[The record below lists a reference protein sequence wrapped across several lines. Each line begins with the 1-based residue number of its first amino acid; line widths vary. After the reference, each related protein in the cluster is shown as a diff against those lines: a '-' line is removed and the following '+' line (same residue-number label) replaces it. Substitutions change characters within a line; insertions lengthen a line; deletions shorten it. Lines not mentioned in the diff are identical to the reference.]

1 MKQKNIL
8 TQTQTQTQQL
18 SAMQLA
24 LAQMVELPLAQ
35 FAERI
40 ECEMMDN
47 AALEENYQN
56 DEDKAP
62 EKEDDDWGYGDDLD
76 LAIGDY
82 RSDDD
87 IPTYLQDRAEYGREE
102 REYVMVATHSLYDD
116 LKEQIGEQDLTPH
129 ETQLLEY
136 LIGSLD
142 DGGFLRKDL
151 ESLCDELAIYHNI
164 YTDQSEL
171 ARLLTILHTFEPR
184 GIGARDLQECLLIQL
199 THPDYHSPWQEQS
212 IQVIEKYFKQF
223 MAKRWDIIAERMLL
237 SEDEAKHIQQELTH
251 LNPSPGRALDDDDM
265 QSAAAVTPDFFV
277 MVTDDGD
284 IDIQLNQGDVPQLRV
299 SRSFQD
305 IVHSYS
311 AGGREVSRQEKEGYI
326 YAKQKVESAQNF
338 INLIER
344 RQQTLLAVMRSIV
357 ELQRPF
363 FLDEDE
369 NLLRPLTVKEVA
381 ERTGMDKSTA
391 SRVVGGKYV
400 QTRYGLYPL
409 KYFFST
415 GFVSAEGEELSTR
428 QIKST
433 LTEIIDA
440 EDKAAPLGDEILAQM
455 LKERGLPV
463 ARRTVSKYREQ
474 LGIPVARLR
483 KE

>member
-1 MKQKNIL
+1 
-8 TQTQTQTQQL
+8 
-18 SAMQLA
+18 
-24 LAQMVELPLAQ
+24 
-35 FAERI
+35 
-40 ECEMMDN
+40 
-47 AALEENYQN
+47 
-56 DEDKAP
+56 
-62 EKEDDDWGYGDDLD
+62 
-76 LAIGDY
+76 
-82 RSDDD
+82 
-87 IPTYLQDRAEYGREE
+87 
-102 REYVMVATHSLYDD
+102 
-116 LKEQIGEQDLTPH
+116 
-129 ETQLLEY
+129 
-136 LIGSLD
+136 
-142 DGGFLRKDL
+142 
-151 ESLCDELAIYHNI
+151 
-164 YTDQSEL
+164 
-171 ARLLTILHTFEPR
+171 
-184 GIGARDLQECLLIQL
+184 
-199 THPDYHSPWQEQS
+199 
-212 IQVIEKYFKQF
+212 
-223 MAKRWDIIAERMLL
+223 MAKRWDQIAERMQL

-277 MVTDDGD
+277 MASDDGD
-284 IDIQLNQGDVPQLRV
+284 IDIQLNHGDVPQLRV

-305 IVHSYS
+305 IVRNYS
-311 AGGREVSRQEKEGYI
+311 AGNKNTSRQEKEGYI
-326 YAKQKVESAQNF
+326 YARQKVESAQNF

-344 RQQTLLAVMRSIV
+344 RQQTLLAVMHSIV

-369 NLLRPLTVKEVA
+369 NLLRPLTIKEVA

-409 KYFFST
+409 KFFFST
-415 GFVSAEGEELSTR
+415 GFVSAEGEELSAR
-428 QIKST
+428 QIKAT

-483 KE
+483 KA

>member
-1 MKQKNIL
+1 
-8 TQTQTQTQQL
+8 
-18 SAMQLA
+18 
-24 LAQMVELPLAQ
+24 
-35 FAERI
+35 
-40 ECEMMDN
+40 
-47 AALEENYQN
+47 
-56 DEDKAP
+56 
-62 EKEDDDWGYGDDLD
+62 
-76 LAIGDY
+76 
-82 RSDDD
+82 
-87 IPTYLQDRAEYGREE
+87 
-102 REYVMVATHSLYDD
+102 
-116 LKEQIGEQDLTPH
+116 
-129 ETQLLEY
+129 
-136 LIGSLD
+136 
-142 DGGFLRKDL
+142 
-151 ESLCDELAIYHNI
+151 LCDELAIYHNI

-212 IQVIEKYFKQF
+212 IQVVEKYFKQF
-223 MAKRWDIIAERMLL
+223 MAKRWDQIAERMQL

-277 MVTDDGD
+277 MASDDGD
-284 IDIQLNQGDVPQLRV
+284 IDIQLNHGDVPQLRV

-305 IVHSYS
+305 IVRNYS
-311 AGGREVSRQEKEGYI
+311 AGNKNTSRQEKEGYI
-326 YAKQKVESAQNF
+326 YARQKVESAQNF

-344 RQQTLLAVMRSIV
+344 RQQTLLAVMHCIV

-369 NLLRPLTVKEVA
+369 NLLRPLTMKEVA

-409 KYFFST
+409 KFFFST
-415 GFVSAEGEELSTR
+415 GFVSAEGEELSAR
-428 QIKST
+428 QIKAT

-483 KE
+483 KA